1 MPWNG
6 SGLFTRARNWVTDK
20 NSGIKIVAS
29 LHDSED
35 DNLAAGIQACLTKN
49 NENKPSSDFRPATDN
64 SLCLGSG
71 GLRWL
76 RAFISGGLRL
86 YSDASNYGEIQSSGL
101 SASRTYTLP
110 DSSGTLIV
118 KDGSKI
124 VHDVAAL
131 ALINNGFE
139 STFQTAGLSA
149 NRTITL
155 PDDSGTVIM
164 DNSMQSFSNKTF
176 APDGTS
182 SGQTGTV
189 RLKELASNGAEYVG
203 IRAPD
208 SIATSYNMTLPPVQ
222 GGAGTTLSNDG
233 TGVLTW
239 QAPNS
244 TFGPIGTNAGDGG
257 RIQLQELAANGTHVV
272 RIKSPDAI
280 AVSFDLTIP
289 SSLPAVAGAGLS
301 FNTSGVASFTAS
313 PMATRQ
319 TADES
324 ALIFSLLSIGV

>member
-1 MPWNG
+1 
-6 SGLFTRARNWVTDK
+6 
-20 NSGIKIVAS
+20 
-29 LHDSED
+29 
-35 DNLAAGIQACLTKN
+35 
-49 NENKPSSDFRPATDN
+49 
-64 SLCLGSG
+64 
-71 GLRWL
+71 LRWL

-86 YSDASNYGEIQSSGL
+86 YSDASNYGEIQSGGL

-118 KDGSKI
+118 KDGAKI
-124 VHDVAAL
+124 VHDIAAIGF
-131 ALINNGFE
+131 ANGGFE
-139 STFQTAGLSA
+139 STFEIAGLSA
-149 NRTITL
+149 NRTITV
-155 PDDSGTVIM
+155 PDDSGTAIL
-164 DNSMQSFSNKTF
+164 DNSVQDISNKTF

-182 SGQTGTV
+182 SGQAGTV
-189 RLKELASNGAEYVG
+189 RLKELAANGAEYVG
-203 IRAPD
+203 IRAAD
-208 SIATSYNMTLPPVQ
+208 SIGASYHMTLPSVQ

-244 TFGPIGTNAGDGG
+244 TFGPIGVNAGDGG

-280 AVSFDLTIP
+280 AVSFDLTMP
-289 SSLPAVAGAGLS
+289 AALPAVAGAGLS
-301 FNTSGVASFTAS
+301 FNTAGIASFTAS

-324 ALIFSLLSIGV
+324 AFIFSLLSIGV